1 MKCACKGD
9 FLDRFIQPSIL
20 LLLNSESMHGFSI
33 YKRLQDSDIMDYS
46 GIDPT
51 GLYRTLKKMEDAGLL
66 TSQWDTDT
74 ASQARRIYTI
84 TGDGRHCL
92 INWSDTLISYKNSL
106 ENLANAIIDSLK
118 ETTE

>member
-20 LLLNSESMHGFSI
+20 LLLSTESMHGFSI

-51 GLYRTLKKMEDAGLL
+51 GLYRTLKKMEDAGQTPIVITSPIVRMYYKKL
-66 TSQWDTDT
+66 TND
-74 ASQARRIYTI
+74 YFKN
-84 TGDGRHCL
+84 L
-92 INWSDTLISYKNSL
+92 IVISYNEIESDVEL
-106 ENLANAIIDSLK
+106 QSVGMVTIDDH
-118 ETTE
+118 